1 LFFVS
6 AGFFKRFFFN
16 DFLRK
21 IPFRKKKHGDKHK
34 RNRSTSAKFNFFSTF
49 NAFYLH
55 NAYLYELFFMEKEL
69 NGDQIPKIPHIWK
82 INTIY
87 IVHLILK

>member
-1 LFFVS
+1 MQ
-6 AGFFKRFFFN
+6 
-16 DFLRK
+16 DFLRDFFLMTSLGK
-21 IPFRKKKHGDKHK
+21 SLSEKKNGDKHK
-34 RNRSTSAKFNFFSTF
+34 RNRSTSAKFHFFSTF

-87 IVHLILK
+87 IVHLILT

>member
-1 LFFVS
+1 MQ
-6 AGFFKRFFFN
+6 
-16 DFLRK
+16 DFLRDFFLMTSLGK
-21 IPFRKKKHGDKHK
+21 SLSEKKKHGDKHK

>member
-1 LFFVS
+1 MEINTNETGQQVP
-6 AGFFKRFFFN
+6 N
-16 DFLRK
+16 
-21 IPFRKKKHGDKHK
+21 
-34 RNRSTSAKFNFFSTF
+34 STFFSTF

-87 IVHLILK
+87 IVHLILT